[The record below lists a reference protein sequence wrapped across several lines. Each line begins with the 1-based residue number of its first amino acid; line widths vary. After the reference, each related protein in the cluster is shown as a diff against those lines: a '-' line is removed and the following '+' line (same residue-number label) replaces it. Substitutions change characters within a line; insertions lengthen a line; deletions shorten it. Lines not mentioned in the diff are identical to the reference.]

1 MHSVAGGTRC
11 WPGRRGC
18 LRLTEYLLHWLLLW
32 NSMVATFPDAPQ
44 QEVNQGQHD
53 EKKQQKDMPNPQVS
67 HSGLA

>member
-11 WPGRRGC
+11 WPGRGC

-53 EKKQQKDMPNPQVS
+53 EKKQQKDIPNP
-67 HSGLA
+67 